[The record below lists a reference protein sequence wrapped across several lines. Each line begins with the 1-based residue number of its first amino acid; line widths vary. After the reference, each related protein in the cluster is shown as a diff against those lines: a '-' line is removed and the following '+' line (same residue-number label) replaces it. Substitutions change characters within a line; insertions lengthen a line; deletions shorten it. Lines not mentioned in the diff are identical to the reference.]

1 MNAVADRTD
10 GAEVRV
16 GDIVTILREE
26 EPRPYHNNLEE
37 GRLAALS
44 LNGHS

>member
-10 GAEVRV
+10 GADVHV

-26 EPRPYHNNLEE
+26 EPKPYHNKLEE
-37 GRLAALS
+37 HRLAAIS
-44 LNGHS
+44 LNGSS